1 MVFMS
6 IKENITEIRKNV
18 WELPSSYK
26 KEMRVPGRFYLDEEG
41 MRDLEDGAIEQI
53 ANVACLPGI
62 QKFSIGLPD
71 THFGYGFPI
80 GGVGAFS
87 ARTGVVSPGGVG
99 FDINCGVRM
108 LRTNLTDDD
117 IRPKM
122 KEIVDK
128 LFVNIPS
135 GVGSKGKIRLEEN
148 EINDVLD
155 FGAQWAVENEY
166 GWEEDLNFL
175 EENGRML
182 DADSSRVSQK
192 AKKRGIPQLGSLG
205 SGNHFLEVQKIDEIF
220 NEEVAKVFNLEK
232 GTITIMVHSGSRGC
246 GHQVCSDHL
255 RLMDKAYK
263 RHNINIPDRQLA
275 CAPIDSNEAEDYFR
289 AMAAAANYAW
299 ANRQMMI
306 HWVRETF
313 EGIFGQSSED
323 MGMSVLYDV
332 AHNIAKKEVHN
343 IKGRNEEVI
352 VHRKGATRAFG
363 PDRVEIP
370 KEYRNIGQPVLIPGT
385 MGTASYILH
394 GTDVAMEETFGS
406 TAHGAGRKLSRTGAK
421 KKYTADKIKAEL
433 QSKGI
438 HVRANSRPV
447 LAEEAPGAY
456 KDVDQVVRTS
466 DTTGIAKLVAKVV
479 PLAVTKG

>member
-1 MVFMS
+1 
-6 IKENITEIRKNV
+6 
-18 WELPSSYK
+18 
-26 KEMRVPGRFYLDEEG
+26 
-41 MRDLEDGAIEQI
+41 
-53 ANVACLPGI
+53 
-62 QKFSIGLPD
+62 
-71 THFGYGFPI
+71 
-80 GGVGAFS
+80 
-87 ARTGVVSPGGVG
+87 VVSPGGVG

-108 LRTNLTDDD
+108 LRTNLTLED
-117 IRPKM
+117 IKPKM
-122 KEIVDK
+122 KEILDK

-135 GVGSKGKIRLEEN
+135 GVGSKGKIRLKED
-148 EINDVLD
+148 EINDVLNY
-155 FGAQWAVENEY
+155 GAEWAVENEY
-166 GWEEDLNFL
+166 GWEEDLKFL

-182 DADSSRVSQK
+182 DADSNRVSDK

-220 NEEVAKVFNLEK
+220 NEDVAKIFNLEK
-232 GTITIMVHSGSRGC
+232 GNITIMVHSGSRGC

-263 RHNINIPDRQLA
+263 KHNINIPDRQLA
-275 CAPIDSNEAEDYFR
+275 CAPIDSKEAEDYFR

-299 ANRQMMI
+299 ANRQMMV

-313 EGIFGQSSED
+313 ESIFSQSAED
-323 MGMSVLYDV
+323 MEMSVIYDV
-332 AHNIAKKEVHN
+332 AHNIAKKEVHK

-363 PDRVEIP
+363 PGRVEIP

-394 GTDVAMEETFGS
+394 GTDIAMEETFGS

-421 KKYTADKIKAEL
+421 KKYRADEIKAEL

-466 DTTGIAKLVAKVV
+466 DVTGIAKLVAKVV

>member
-1 MVFMS
+1 MS
-6 IKENITEIRKNV
+6 IKENITEVRENV
-18 WELPSSYK
+18 WEIPSSFK
-26 KEMRVPGRFYLDEEG
+26 KEMRVPGRFYLEKEAISH
-41 MRDLEDGAIEQI
+41 LEDGAIEQI

-62 QKFSIGLPD
+62 QKFAIGLPD
-71 THFGYGFPI
+71 IHFGYGFPI

-87 ARTGVVSPGGVG
+87 ARTGVISPGGVG

-108 LRTNLTDDD
+108 IRTNLTQDD
-117 IRPKM
+117 IKPKM

-128 LFVNIPS
+128 LFINVPS
-135 GVGSKGKIRLEEN
+135 GVGSKGKIRLKEN

-155 FGAQWAVENEY
+155 FGSEWAVENGY
-166 GWEEDLNFL
+166 GWEEDLKFL

-182 DADSSRVSQK
+182 DADSSKVSQK

-220 NEEVAKVFNLEK
+220 NEEVAKTFNLEPD
-232 GTITIMVHSGSRGC
+232 TINIMVHSGSRGC
-246 GHQVCSDHL
+246 GHQVCSDYL
-255 RLMDKAYK
+255 RTMDKAYK
-263 RHNINIPDRQLA
+263 KHNLNIPDRQLA
-275 CAPIDSNEAEDYFR
+275 CAPIDSTEAQDYFR

-299 ANRQMMI
+299 ANRQMMV
-306 HWVRETF
+306 HWIRETF
-313 EGIFGQSSED
+313 EGIFNQSSED
-323 MGMSVLYDV
+323 MEMSVIYDV

-343 IKGRNEEVI
+343 IKGQKQEVI

-363 PDRVEIP
+363 PKRVEIP
-370 KEYRNIGQPVLIPGT
+370 SEYRNVGQPVLIPGT

-394 GTDVAMEETFGS
+394 GTDIAMEETFGS

-421 KKYTADKIKAEL
+421 KKFTADEIKSDLE
-433 QSKGI
+433 SKGI
-438 HVRANSRPV
+438 HVKANSLPV

-466 DTTGIAKLVAKVV
+466 DSTGIAKLVAKVV

>member
-1 MVFMS
+1 MS
-6 IKENITEIRKNV
+6 IKENITEIRKDV
-18 WELPSSYK
+18 WELSSSYK
-26 KEMRVPGRFYLDEEG
+26 KEMKVPGRFYLEEEALKH
-41 MRDLEDGAIEQI
+41 LEDGAIEQI
-53 ANVACLPGI
+53 ANVACLPGV

-71 THFGYGFPI
+71 IHFGYGFPI

-108 LRTNLTDDD
+108 IRTNLTEDD
-117 IRPKM
+117 IKPKM

-128 LFVNIPS
+128 LFVNVPS
-135 GVGSKGKIRLEEN
+135 GVGSKGKIRLKDN
-148 EINDVLD
+148 EIDDVLN
-155 FGAQWAVENEY
+155 FGAEWAVENEY

-182 DADSSRVSQK
+182 DADSSKVSDK

-220 NEEVAKVFNLEK
+220 NEEVAKVFNLEPD
-232 GTITIMVHSGSRGC
+232 TITIMVHSGSRGC
-246 GHQVCSDHL
+246 GHQVCSDYL
-255 RLMDKAYK
+255 RTMDKAYK
-263 RHNINIPDRQLA
+263 KHNLNIPDRQLA
-275 CAPIDSNEAEDYFR
+275 CAPVESKEAQDYFR

-299 ANRQMMI
+299 ANRQMMV

-313 EGIFGQSSED
+313 EGIFNQSAED
-323 MGMSVLYDV
+323 MGMSVIYDV

-343 IKGRNEEVI
+343 IKNRNEEVI

-363 PDRVEIP
+363 PGRVEIP
-370 KEYRNIGQPVLIPGT
+370 IEYRNVGQPVLIPGT

-394 GTDVAMEETFGS
+394 GTDIAMEETFGS

-421 KKYTADKIKAEL
+421 KKFTSDEVKNNLE
-433 QSKGI
+433 SKGI
-438 HVRANSRPV
+438 YVRANSQPV
-447 LAEEAPGAY
+447 LAEEAPEAY

-466 DTTGIAKLVAKVV
+466 DSSGIAKLVAKVV

>member
-1 MVFMS
+1 MS
-6 IKENITEIRKNV
+6 IRENITEIRENV

-26 KEMRVPGRFYLDEEG
+26 KEMRVPGRFYLEE
-41 MRDLEDGAIEQI
+41 DALKNLEDGAIQQI

-62 QKFSIGLPD
+62 QKFAIGLPD

-87 ARTGVVSPGGVG
+87 ARNGVVSPGGVG

-108 LRTNLTDDD
+108 LRTNLTLED
-117 IRPKM
+117 IKPKM

-128 LFVNIPS
+128 LFVNVPS
-135 GVGSKGKIRLEEN
+135 GVGSKGKIRLKEN

-155 FGAQWAVENEY
+155 FGAEWAVENEY
-166 GWEEDLNFL
+166 GWKEDLKFL

-182 DADSSRVSQK
+182 DADSSRVSDK

-220 NEEVAKVFNLEK
+220 NEEVAKVFNLEA

-246 GHQVCSDHL
+246 GHQVCSDYL
-255 RLMDKAYK
+255 RTMDKAYK
-263 RHNINIPDRQLA
+263 KHNLNIPDRQLA
-275 CAPIDSNEAEDYFR
+275 CAPIDSKEAEDYFR

-299 ANRQMMI
+299 ANRQMMV
-306 HWVRETF
+306 HWIRETF
-313 EGIFGQSSED
+313 EGIFNQSAED
-323 MGMSVLYDV
+323 MEMSVIYDV

-343 IKGRNEEVI
+343 IKGRKEEVI

-363 PDRVEIP
+363 PGRVEVP
-370 KEYRNIGQPVLIPGT
+370 QEYRNVGQPVLIPGT

-394 GTDVAMEETFGS
+394 GTDVAMDETFGS

-421 KKYTADKIKAEL
+421 KKYTADEIKAEL
-433 QSKGI
+433 ESKGI
-438 HVRANSRPV
+438 HVKANSKPV

-456 KDVDQVVRTS
+456 KDVDQVVKTS